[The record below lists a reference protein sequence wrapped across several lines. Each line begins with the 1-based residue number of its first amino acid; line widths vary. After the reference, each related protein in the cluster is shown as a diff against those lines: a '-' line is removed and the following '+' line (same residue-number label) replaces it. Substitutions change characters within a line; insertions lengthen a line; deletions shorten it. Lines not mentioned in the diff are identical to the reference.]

1 MGPTTT
7 RDLDLAT
14 RCVHGGRRATPEDP
28 DLAPP
33 LRRASTFL
41 QHPGTHAATDGGDF
55 EGPLV
60 YARYKSPNV
69 EALEGHLAVLEGAE
83 AAVAFGSGMAA
94 LHAALWCFSGPEGGG
109 SGTARTVALPR
120 QVYGGTAALLGAEL
134 AEVGVGHVLYDV
146 EDLDSLDAALAAGA
160 ELVLAE
166 SLSNPTV
173 RVADL
178 PALAA
183 RAHARGA
190 RLLVDATF
198 ATPVVQRPLLHG
210 ADLVVH
216 SATKALGGHSDL
228 TAGVLLGRA
237 ADMAR
242 ARGFRKRTGAVL
254 DPTAAW
260 LLTRGLAT
268 LALRVRAQCAGA
280 AALAAALA
288 RHPAVRRVWH
298 PSLASDPGHALAGR
312 LLEPGLF
319 GSVLTAELA
328 AGDDAAR
335 PFVGALHVF
344 QDAPSLGGV
353 ESLVSIPRV
362 MSHAGQSTEAL
373 RAAGIGPGAVR
384 FAVGIEAPRDLVR
397 DVLQALAHAR
407 A

>member
-1 MGPTTT
+1 MRPTTT

-14 RCVHGGRRATPEDP
+14 RCVHGGRRATPDDP

-41 QHPGTHAATDGGDF
+41 QHPGTHAVTDAGDF
-55 EGPLV
+55 DGPLV

-69 EALEGHLAVLEGAE
+69 EALEGHLAALEGAE

-94 LHAALWCFSGPEGGG
+94 LHAALACFSGAPGDPG
-109 SGTARTVALPR
+109 APRLVALPR
-120 QVYGGTAALLGAEL
+120 QVYGGTAALLAAEL
-134 AEVGVGHVLYDV
+134 AEVGIGHVTYDV
-146 EDLDSLDAALAAGA
+146 TDPASLDPALAAGA
-160 ELVLAE
+160 GLVLAE
-166 SLSNPTV
+166 SLSNPTA

-183 RAHARGA
+183 RAHAAGA

-198 ATPVVQRPLLHG
+198 ATPVVQRPLAHG
-210 ADLVVH
+210 ADFVVH

-228 TAGVLLGRA
+228 VAGVLLGGA
-237 ADMAR
+237 ANMAR
-242 ARGFRKRTGAVL
+242 ARTFRKRTGAVL
-254 DPTAAW
+254 DPSAAW

-298 PSLASDPGHALAGR
+298 PSLASDPCHALAAA
-312 LLEPGLF
+312 LLEPGLH

-328 AGDDAAR
+328 GGDDAVR
-335 PFVGALHVF
+335 PFVASLELF

-362 MSHAGQSTEAL
+362 MSHAGQAPEAL

-397 DVLQALAHAR
+397 DALQALAR
-407 A
+407 LRS